1 MTTEPAIVDISSDEE
16 DFDSF
21 DGACK
26 SNYDFISK
34 ILGCVDHVVA
44 RQSDDLIVL
53 DEFSSAPVIKER
65 NSSSAR
71 LADPPTGGSD
81 DDCLVL
87 ESDPHK
93 LVSVTN
99 EKADGDE
106 SEELLVVGETGQ
118 VACRDY
124 PHSRHL
130 CARFPFSITSHESH
144 CSLCHCYVCDS
155 PAPCEYWGNGLL
167 SSDHCHSTDKEARW
181 IDERKS
187 FKLRS
192 TQNQNSQ
199 SQGTHKQNPQSQ
211 SNPGLSKVV
220 HPQSMQSTR
229 SSNSIPRR
237 SYGNLAPRRNQ
248 HNSLLRSIPYSNS
261 PLQACSTTSI
271 AMSTPLS
278 ETNQGLR
285 TVTVPFSQPTTM
297 WQMAPIQREKRSA
310 TPPIMQA
317 YSRSKKSRTAGNDS
331 LGIACSLQQQSSV
344 AICGSTCIAANEK
357 TKFAATVSG
366 KDDSMLYWRE
376 ILAKVAS
383 QLEVSV
389 SDTEIS
395 TTNGQPQDGS
405 SHPSDFANNLLL
417 PQQNAMQNITDSC
430 QHAAPENITLTVEP
444 SSLGIGCSY
453 SFGEFVCDSDPV
465 TVKEPSPPPNNVSA
479 PGKPHL
485 GNVFAALDD
494 ITPDPAVDIDPLSLF
509 NAGDIAWD
517 CLGEL

>member
-16 DFDSF
+16 DFDCF

-26 SNYDFISK
+26 PNYDLISK
-34 ILGCVDHVVA
+34 ILGCVDRVVA
-44 RQSDDLIVL
+44 RQSDDVIVL
-53 DEFSSAPVIKER
+53 DEFSSAPVIKGK
-65 NSSSAR
+65 NSSSTR
-71 LADPPTGGSD
+71 LADAPTEGSD

-87 ESDPHK
+87 DSGPDK

-106 SEELLVVGETGQ
+106 SEELLVIGETGQ

-130 CARFPFSITSHESH
+130 CARFPFSTTSHERH

-167 SSDHCHSTDKEARW
+167 SGDHCHSTDKEARW
-181 IDERKS
+181 KDERKS
-187 FKLRS
+187 FKQRS

-199 SQGTHKQNPQSQ
+199 SQSTHNQNPQGQ
-211 SNPGLSKVV
+211 SNPGLSRVV
-220 HPQSMQSTR
+220 HLQSMQPTR

-248 HNSLLRSIPYSNS
+248 HNSLLRSNSNS
-261 PLQACSTTSI
+261 PLQACLTTGI
-271 AMSTPLS
+271 AMSTPLG
-278 ETNQGLR
+278 ETNHGLR
-285 TVTVPFSQPTTM
+285 PVTVPCGQPTTM
-297 WQMAPIQREKRSA
+297 WQMASVQREKRSV

-331 LGIACSLQQQSSV
+331 VNMSCSLQQQSSV
-344 AICGSTCIAANEK
+344 ASCGSTTYIAATEK

-366 KDDSMLYWRE
+366 KDDSMLFWQE
-376 ILAKVAS
+376 ILANVAS

-389 SDTEIS
+389 SDTELS

-405 SHPSDFANNLLL
+405 PHPSDFANLLL
-417 PQQNAMQNITDSC
+417 PQQSAMRSITDSC
-430 QHAAPENITLTVEP
+430 QRAAPETITPTVEP
-444 SSLGIGCSY
+444 NSL
-453 SFGEFVCDSDPV
+453 
-465 TVKEPSPPPNNVSA
+465 EPNLPPNTVSVL
-479 PGKPHL
+479 GEPHL
-485 GNVFAALDD
+485 GNVFASLED
-494 ITPDPAVDIDPLSLF
+494 ITADNAVDVDPLSLF
-509 NAGDIAWD
+509 NAGDITWD
-517 CLGEL
+517 RLAEL